1 MKKYL
6 VGMVALVLVLV
17 LATSCSGIP
26 TSMATRFTATPDLP
40 PGMGM
45 LKIYVT
51 DPPPPDMEE
60 VLVTIKALEV
70 HKAGGSWET
79 VDEDEHEFNLLDLL
93 GIHEF
98 LASKVVDAGRY
109 TQIRLDIEEVKIKVV
124 GEEDYHYAK
133 VPSGKIKLVGAFTV
147 PENGVTEVT
156 IDFNGEKSVLVTGDG
171 EYHFKP
177 VIKLLVSEP
186 FSFDT
191 YPHEGADASVVWTD
205 EIDPGNYSVK
215 LSVGDGGANMVAV
228 VFEVDIALQ
237 DINTLSFRKWV
248 SAYGS
253 SGWNPSVILG
263 IDADGD
269 GQYEATDD
277 LGWHF
282 THNPAD
288 LGDDAFI
295 EGEFPTGLT
304 ATDTDWVAVDAI
316 TEMKWWGADASGNV
330 YPTAGYAALNA
341 TDGFQETVAGVID
354 PTDHVKMVKIV
365 IGGSGSWMDETVY
378 IDDVVVAGP

>member
-6 VGMVALVLVLV
+6 AIVAVLML
-17 LATSCSGIP
+17 
-26 TSMATRFTATPDLP
+26 TATLVVGCEGVPSATVLP

-60 VLVTIKALEV
+60 VLVTIKGLEI
-70 HKAGGSWET
+70 HKDGGSWET
-79 VDEDEHEFNLLDLL
+79 VTVDKDTHQFNLLDLI
-93 GIHEF
+93 GIQEF

-124 GEEDYHYAK
+124 GEENYHYAK
-133 VPSGKIKLVGAFTV
+133 VPSGKIKLVGTFVV
-147 PENGVTEVT
+147 PENGVTEIT
-156 IDFNGEKSVLVTGDG
+156 LDFNGEKSVLVTGNG

-186 FSFDT
+186 MGLETHGD
-191 YPHEGADASVVWTD
+191 DATAEWTD
-205 EIDPGNYSVK
+205 EIEPGNYPVK
-215 LSVGDGGANMVAV
+215 LYVGDGGANMVAV

-237 DINTLSFRKWV
+237 DINILSFRKWV
-248 SAYGS
+248 SAYGG
-253 SGWNPSVILG
+253 SGWNPSIILG

-269 GQYEATDD
+269 GQYEAPDD

-282 THNPAD
+282 THDPSD

-316 TEMKWWGADASGNV
+316 TEMKWWGADASGNI

-341 TDGFQETVAGVID
+341 TDGFQETSAGVID
-354 PTDHVKMVKIV
+354 PTDHVKVVKII
-365 IGGSGSWMDETVY
+365 IGGSGSWMNETAYV
-378 IDDVVVAGP
+378 DDFVVAGP

>member
-6 VGMVALVLVLV
+6 AIVAVLV
-17 LATSCSGIP
+17 LA
-26 TSMATRFTATPDLP
+26 ATLVVGCEGVSSATALP

-60 VLVTIKALEV
+60 VLVTIKSLEI
-70 HKAGGSWET
+70 HKDGGSWET
-79 VDEDEHEFNLLDLL
+79 VDEETHQFNLLDLI
-93 GIHEF
+93 GIQEF

-109 TQIRLDIEEVKIKVV
+109 TQIRLDIEEVKIKIV
-124 GEEDYHYAK
+124 GEEDYYYAK
-133 VPSGKIKLVGAFTV
+133 VPSGKIKLVGTFVV
-147 PENGVTEVT
+147 PENGVTEIT
-156 IDFNGEKSVLVTGDG
+156 LDFNGEKSVLVTGNG

-177 VIKLLVSEP
+177 VIKLLASEP
-186 FSFDT
+186 MELETRGD
-191 YPHEGADASVVWTD
+191 DATTEWTD
-205 EIDPGNYSVK
+205 EIEPGNYSVK
-215 LSVGDGGANMVAV
+215 LYVGDGGVNMAAV

-237 DINTLSFRKWV
+237 DINILSFRKWV
-248 SAYGS
+248 AAYGS

-282 THNPAD
+282 THDPSD

-295 EGEFPTGLT
+295 EGEFPVGLT
-304 ATDTDWVAVDAI
+304 ATDTDWVTVDAI

-341 TDGFQETVAGVID
+341 ADGFQEISAGIID
-354 PTDHVKMVKIV
+354 PTDHVKVVKII
-365 IGGSGSWMDETVY
+365 IGGSGSWMNETAYV
-378 IDDVVVAGP
+378 DDFVVAGP

>member
-6 VGMVALVLVLV
+6 VIVAV
-17 LATSCSGIP
+17 LALA
-26 TSMATRFTATPDLP
+26 ATLVVGCEGVSSATALP

-60 VLVTIKALEV
+60 VLVTIKSLEI
-70 HKAGGSWET
+70 HKDGGSWET
-79 VDEDEHEFNLLDLL
+79 VDEDTHQFNLLDLI
-93 GIHEF
+93 GIQEF
-98 LASKVVDAGRY
+98 LASKVVGAGRY
-109 TQIRLDIEEVKIKVV
+109 TQIRLDIEKVEIKLV

-133 VPSGKIKLVGAFTV
+133 VPSGKIKLVGTFVV
-147 PENGVTEVT
+147 PENGVMEITL
-156 IDFNGEKSVLVTGDG
+156 DFNGEKSVLVTGNG

-177 VIKLLVSEP
+177 VIKLLASEP
-186 FSFDT
+186 MELETRGD
-191 YPHEGADASVVWTD
+191 DATTEWTD
-205 EIDPGNYSVK
+205 EIEPGNYSVK
-215 LSVGDGGANMVAV
+215 LYVGDGGVNMAAV

-282 THNPAD
+282 THDPSD

-295 EGEFPTGLT
+295 EGEFPIGLT

-341 TDGFQETVAGVID
+341 TDGFQEISAGIID
-354 PTDHVKMVKIV
+354 PTDHVKVVKII
-365 IGGSGSWMDETVY
+365 IGGSGSWMNETAYV
-378 IDDVVVAGP
+378 DDFVVAGP

>member
-6 VGMVALVLVLV
+6 AIVAVLV
-17 LATSCSGIP
+17 LASTLVVGCEGVSS
-26 TSMATRFTATPDLP
+26 ATALP

-60 VLVTIKALEV
+60 VLVTIKSLEI
-70 HKAGGSWET
+70 HKDGGSWET
-79 VDEDEHEFNLLDLL
+79 VDEDTHQFDLLDLI
-93 GIHEF
+93 GIQEF

-124 GEEDYHYAK
+124 DEEAYHYAK
-133 VPSGKIKLVGAFTV
+133 VPSGKIKLVGTFVV
-147 PENGVTEVT
+147 PENGVTEIT
-156 IDFNGEKSVLVTGDG
+156 LDFNGEKSVLVTGNG

-177 VIKLLVSEP
+177 VIKLLASEP
-186 FSFDT
+186 MELETRGD
-191 YPHEGADASVVWTD
+191 DATTEWTD
-205 EIDPGNYSVK
+205 EIEPGNYSVK
-215 LSVGDGGANMVAV
+215 LYVGDGGVNMAAV
-228 VFEVDIALQ
+228 VFEVDIALK

-248 SAYGS
+248 AAYGS

-282 THNPAD
+282 THDPSD

-295 EGEFPTGLT
+295 EGEFPIGLT

-330 YPTAGYAALNA
+330 YPTADYAALNA
-341 TDGFQETVAGVID
+341 TDGFQEISAGVID
-354 PTDHVKMVKIV
+354 PTDRVKVVKII
-365 IGGSGSWMDETVY
+365 IGGSGSWMDETTYV
-378 IDDVVVAGP
+378 DDFVIAGP